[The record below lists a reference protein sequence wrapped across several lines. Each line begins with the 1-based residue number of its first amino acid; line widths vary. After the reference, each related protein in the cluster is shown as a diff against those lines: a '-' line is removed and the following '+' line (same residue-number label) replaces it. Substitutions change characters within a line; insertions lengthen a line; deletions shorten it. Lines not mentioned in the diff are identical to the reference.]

1 MPPYPAKPD
10 WEVAICADEAALKI
24 KLNAMRDAGNR
35 PEKIIFHPG
44 TGFAVT
50 YLRPMNSFGCSA
62 SINFTITDPIITP
75 V

>member
-24 KLNAMRDAGNR
+24 KLNAMRTAETEF
-35 PEKIIFHPG
+35 EKIIFHPG

-50 YLRPMNSFGCSA
+50 YLRPMNSFGSSA
-62 SINFTITDPIITP
+62 NINTVITDPIITP